1 MLRFKPL
8 QFKSGG
14 TFKLCFCDS
23 SILRPGSACLT
34 ERDYKIEVGT
44 IHASG
49 VSCLIANP
57 QLQRVSCATQ
67 FHGGLRC
74 YRHMD
79 APEPDPPVIGMT
91 DLSVDPTEAGQQYNT
106 KCLYMPQEQADADPD
121 CQGVAAYHG
130 TLGNRRMSKGI
141 V

>member
-1 MLRFKPL
+1 MGEPKRRTEATRSLTLAASDFGFSWNAMLRFKPL

-23 SILRPGSACLT
+23 SLLKPGSACQT

-49 VSCLIANP
+49 VSCLIALP

-67 FHGGLRC
+67 YHGGLRC

-79 APEPDPPVIGMT
+79 ALEPPPPVIGT
-91 DLSVDPTEAGQQYNT
+91 TSAPPSA
-106 KCLYMPQEQADADPD
+106 
-121 CQGVAAYHG
+121 
-130 TLGNRRMSKGI
+130 
-141 V
+141 